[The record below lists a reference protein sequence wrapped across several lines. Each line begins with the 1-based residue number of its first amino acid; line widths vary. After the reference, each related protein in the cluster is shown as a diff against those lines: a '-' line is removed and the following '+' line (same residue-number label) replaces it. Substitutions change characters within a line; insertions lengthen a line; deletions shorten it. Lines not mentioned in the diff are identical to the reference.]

1 MTFSPPKIAL
11 VAGEASSDLIGA
23 DLIHDIKA
31 INPNAEI
38 IAVGGDKIRST
49 GVRVIQ
55 DNEVFSVMG
64 VVEVLKDLPQ
74 LLKVKKQ
81 IVQDILAFKPD
92 LFIGVDSPDLNF
104 SIAKSLR
111 KAGIPVVHYVSP
123 SVWAWRPKRVYK
135 MANFIDCLLTL
146 FPFEVELYKDTQIEA
161 HFVGH
166 PLAKSI
172 PIDVNKSLAKQQLG
186 LSGKKIMALLPGS
199 RNREI
204 KELMPIFAATV
215 QQLNLSNDW
224 VLMSSNVSP
233 AKIAMV
239 QALADE
245 HQINIQWASNT
256 TELLKAAD
264 FTLLGSGTVALEA
277 MLCKTPM
284 VVAYKIAA
292 ITWFIVKTF
301 KMMKLPYYSLP
312 NVLYGGFLV
321 PEVMQKDLTVTQL
334 AKACNEVM
342 NHLDQKKLLET
353 FTQIHQDLLPASNN
367 QAATTVM
374 SFMERRC

>member
-49 GVRVIQ
+49 G
-55 DNEVFSVMG
+55 
-64 VVEVLKDLPQ
+64 VEVLKDLPQ

-172 PIDVNKSLAKQQLG
+172 PIEIDKNLAKQQLG
-186 LSGKKIMALLPGS
+186 LNGKKVMALLPGS

-204 KELMPIFAATV
+204 RELMPIFAATV
-215 QQLNLSNDW
+215 KQLNLSNDW
-224 VLMSSNVSP
+224 VVMSSNVSP
-233 AKIAMV
+233 AKITMV

-245 HQINIQWASNT
+245 HKLNIQWASNT

-312 NVLYGGFLV
+312 NVLHGGFLV
-321 PEVMQKDLTVTQL
+321 PEVMQKDLTVTHL
-334 AKACNEVM
+334 AKACDEVM